1 VSARLEDRPLAAAS
15 LRLRGLR
22 RRVRPQVHRPNPPAL
37 AVAYTSPEEAN
48 TSAPASVSPRLLGVK
63 DAAHYLGLSPFTI
76 RNMVKDRRLLAVAIP
91 GLARVLLDVHD
102 LDALIESWKSQS

>member
-22 RRVRPQVHRPNPPAL
+22 RRLRPQVGRGTLPAL
-37 AVAYTSPEEAN
+37 ALAYTSPEEVK
-48 TSAPASVSPRLLGVK
+48 TSAPAPVAPRLLGVK
-63 DAAHYLGLSPFTI
+63 DAARYLGLSAFTI
-76 RNMVKDRRLLAVAIP
+76 RNMVKDKRLLAVAIP
-91 GLARVLLDVHD
+91 GLARVLLDVRD